1 MPVLLATL
9 LVPALLTWGLSS
21 TLRLSEE
28 DLVIVFVA
36 LFLLTFL
43 VSVAGAHLL
52 EHGQRFRRQKLLEDM
67 TTTQKLQWLL
77 SQRMVVAAGL
87 GLVALAAWGTYRF
100 NTSTS
105 APPTPTLTQAAPAPS
120 APASAVVPAVAVAAA
135 ASPVQPPP
143 SPVRPASAPAA
154 TSSTADQLA
163 ATVATKTAQELAQ
176 AQQAV
181 QTWAAAWAA
190 RDVDAYL
197 RAYSP
202 HFANADGLT
211 RAQWE
216 TQRRQRITAAQGLS
230 IKVMDL
236 AIEPAGRDKVQAVF
250 IQRYQTAK
258 LNDLSRKTL
267 VLQKYGDDWKIVL
280 EQATALKG

>member
-9 LVPALLTWGLSS
+9 LVPALLTWGLSNA
-21 TLRLSEE
+21 LRLSEE
-28 DLVIVFVA
+28 DMVIVFVA

-67 TTTQKLQWLL
+67 TTTQKLRWLL
-77 SQRMVVAAGL
+77 SQRAVVGAGL
-87 GLVALAAWGTYRF
+87 GLIALAAWGSYRF
-100 NTSTS
+100 GRHEAAPAAPTVATAPSTPAS
-105 APPTPTLTQAAPAPS
+105 VPAAPAPVVVASSVSPAPAQAASAAPS
-120 APASAVVPAVAVAAA
+120 APAML
-135 ASPVQPPP
+135 
-143 SPVRPASAPAA
+143 AA
-154 TSSTADQLA
+154 TDSMA
-163 ATVATKTAQELAQ
+163 ATVAAKAALELSH

-181 QTWAAAWAA
+181 QAWAVAWAA
-190 RDVDAYL
+190 RDVEAYL

-202 HFANADGLT
+202 HFVSADGLT

-216 TQRRQRITAAQGLS
+216 TQRRQRIGAAQDLS
-230 IKVMDL
+230 IKVMGL
-236 AIEPAGRDKVQAVF
+236 VIEPAGRDKVQAVF

-267 VLQKYGDDWKIVL
+267 VLHKVGDDWKIVS
-280 EQATALKG
+280 EQATPLKG